1 MNALV
6 ISLLVLFAFVVS
18 VARFCPP
25 LESLLFAVMLAFR
38 LPPEFLPMITSVPLS
53 AGTPA
58 VSLPPVI
65 FKSLASIQNLDSVD
79 MLCSDRTAPS
89 CASR

>member
-53 AGTPA
+53 AGMPQ
-58 VSLPPVI
+58 VSRQPVI
-65 FKSLASIQNLDSVD
+65 SKSLASIQNLDSVD